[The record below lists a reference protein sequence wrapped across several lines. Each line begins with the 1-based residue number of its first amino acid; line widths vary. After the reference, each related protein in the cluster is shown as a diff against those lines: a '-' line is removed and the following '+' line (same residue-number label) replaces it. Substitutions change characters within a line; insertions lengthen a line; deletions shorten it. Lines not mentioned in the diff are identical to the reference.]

1 MQNTLRNILSKSTFM
16 MSGQYLS
23 SLWLYMYQP
32 ELRTEV
38 SNQQKVILDKVT
50 NFGNSPEGLRK
61 IVVVSILKYY
71 FINH

>member
-1 MQNTLRNILSKSTFM
+1 MQNTLRNILFKSTFM

-38 SNQQKVILDKVT
+38 SNQ
-50 NFGNSPEGLRK
+50 
-61 IVVVSILKYY
+61 
-71 FINH
+71 